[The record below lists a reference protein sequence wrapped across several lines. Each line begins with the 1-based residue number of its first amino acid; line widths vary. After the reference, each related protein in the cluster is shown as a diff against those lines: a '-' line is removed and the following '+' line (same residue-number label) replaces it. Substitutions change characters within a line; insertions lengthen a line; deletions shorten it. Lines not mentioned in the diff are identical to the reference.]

1 MIDARTRRE
10 EQLDIFRGDNI
21 RTAILASIP
30 PLLNFAN
37 LEDFVRIIV
46 IDITNFPILLIARLE
61 C

>member
-37 LEDFVRIIV
+37 LEDFVIV